1 MSKRLIILFLIV
13 AAWLLTVTTVQANH
27 VATHCHFADDFAQ
40 LRDMIGHHIVGDCS
54 WNERVN
60 QANGDR
66 YQATGNISHP
76 WGMMV
81 WRQAD
86 GRVMWTDG
94 GSTWILGPD
103 GLQKR
108 SNQQRFSWE
117 PDYTP
122 DIAATPLPVVVQPT
136 PPPTPVPAVSPTSLS
151 SLRDFVNGPWLEQ
164 EHPQLA
170 AAIKNLGWTRDS
182 IDDRESEVIQH
193 LLYIVV
199 TSRSV
204 AESTVSLNWVQDDV
218 DDVEAEAIRWLENIG
233 SAKVASSVVS
243 LGWMQDGIHETE
255 VKAIQQLSYLAN
267 NNAEGALRIVSM
279 PFLETIEPPDVS
291 ALVSLRQLAAFRP
304 EAFAGVMSHTAV
316 RDGITNEETPI
327 VATLN
332 GVAKTNP
339 GLIDVLL
346 NPSRVLLERRI
357 ISLPLSGGVI
367 LDIIRTAPGA
377 ARSMS
382 LLEHSVRE
390 AEAFMG
396 VPFPTKHVVLLYEN
410 AVTASF
416 AGTNFGTH
424 IASLPKYDSDDDSH
438 EAAYAGNHTAHEV
451 AHYYWSG
458 NKDWID
464 EGAANFMAAI
474 IENARTGRPLSADDF
489 PCAYADSIAE
499 LESLNVVRGDSAFNC
514 NYALGERLF
523 LDLHHTLGHEK
534 SRQGFRALYL
544 ASESEDDAELGIQHV
559 REAFRSNDAAMRI
572 IIARWYNGTHAYDL
586 SRLDLRPVEPRLP
599 SINGRINKAYIA
611 TRANGPAVS
620 VFSAQHVTDWVYLTL
635 KYSYNVSGAKREV
648 PVEIVE
654 YYEDGFEI
662 RRQSDKITAE
672 SRYIGGTQWRGV
684 GFRPSQK
691 WASGRYWVYV
701 YAGGRKVAEAQ
712 YRVTP

>member
-1 MSKRLIILFLIV
+1 MRTFRVLTLALCLALIPAAAAAADCEFVLGFKAHRDFL
-13 AAWLLTVTTVQANH
+13 
-27 VATHCHFADDFAQ
+27 
-40 LRDMIGHHIVGDCS
+40 GHDVVGECLE
-54 WNERVN
+54 NERFH
-60 QANGDR
+60 
-66 YQATGNISHP
+66 I
-76 WGMMV
+76 
-81 WRQAD
+81 D
-86 GRVMWTDG
+86 GA
-94 GSTWILGPD
+94 
-103 GLQKR
+103 
-108 SNQQRFSWE
+108 QQRTTNGTLYWHREDNYVRFVRNAE
-117 PDYTP
+117 
-122 DIAATPLPVVVQPT
+122 PT
-136 PPPTPVPAVSPTSLS
+136 PTPAVSPTGLFSLG
-151 SLRDFVNGPWLEQ
+151 DFVNGPWLEQ

-170 AAIKNLGWTRDS
+170 AAIKNLSWARDS
-182 IDDRESEVIQH
+182 IDDRESEVIQR
-193 LLYIVV
+193 LLYIAA
-199 TSRSV
+199 RS
-204 AESTVSLNWVQDDV
+204 AT
-218 DDVEAEAIRWLENIG
+218 
-233 SAKVASSVVS
+233 VASSVAS
-243 LGWMQDGIHETE
+243 LGWMQDGITE
-255 VKAIQQLSYLAN
+255 DEAKAIQEIYYIAYAD
-267 NNAEGALRIVSM
+267 AEGALWIVGM
-279 PFLETIEPPDVS
+279 PFLAAIEPPDVS
-291 ALVSLRQLAAFRP
+291 ALDSLGSLANFRP
-304 EAFAGVMSHTAV
+304 EAFAGVMSHAAL
-316 RDGITNEETPI
+316 RDGITDEEAPI

-339 GLIDVLL
+339 GLIGVLL

-357 ISLPLSGGVI
+357 ITLPLSGGVI

-396 VPFPTKHVVLLYEN
+396 VPFPTKHVILLYEN

-474 IENARTGRPLSADDF
+474 IENARTGRPLGVDDF

-499 LESLNVVRGDSAFNC
+499 LESLSVVRGDSAFNC

-523 LDLHHTLGHEK
+523 LDLHHTLGYER

-559 REAFRSNDAAMRI
+559 REAFRSNDAAVSAV
-572 IIARWYNGTHAYDL
+572 IARWYNGTRAYDL
-586 SRLDLRPVEPRLP
+586 SRLDRRPVNSRLP
-599 SINGRINKAYIA
+599 SINGRINKAYIT
-611 TRANGPAVS
+611 TRENGPAVS
-620 VFSAQHVTDWVYLTL
+620 TFSAQHVTDWVYLTL

-672 SRYIGGTQWRGV
+672 SRYIGGTQWREV
-684 GFRPSQK
+684 GFRPSRK
-691 WASGRYWVYV
+691 WAPGRYWVYV

>member
-13 AAWLLTVTTVQANH
+13 AASLLTATPAQANH
-27 VATHCHFADDFAQ
+27 IATHCHFAEDFAQ

-60 QANGDR
+60 HANGDR
-66 YQATGNISHP
+66 YQATGSGFQS
-76 WGMMV
+76 GMMV

-94 GSTWILGPD
+94 SHTWILGPD

-108 SNQQRFSWE
+108 INWQRFPWE
-117 PDYTP
+117 LDYTP

-136 PPPTPVPAVSPTSLS
+136 PSPTPTAPPPTDMSL
-151 SLRDFVNGPWLEQ
+151 LRDFVNGPWLEAQ
-164 EHPQLA
+164 HPQLA
-170 AAIKNLGWTRDS
+170 TAIKNLSWARDS

-199 TSRSV
+199 TSHFT
-204 AESTVSLNWVQDDV
+204 AESIVSLNWMRDDI
-218 DDVEAEAIRWLENIG
+218 DAVEAEAIRWLNNIG
-233 SAKVASSVVS
+233 SATVASSVVS
-243 LGWMQDGIHETE
+243 LGWVQDGIHETE
-255 VKAIQQLSYLAN
+255 VKTIQQLSYLAN
-267 NNAEGALRIVSM
+267 NNAEGALRIVAM
-279 PFLETIEPPDVS
+279 PFLETIEPPDVT
-291 ALVSLRQLAAFRP
+291 ALVSLRRLAAFRP

-316 RDGITNEETPI
+316 RDGIADEETPI
-327 VATLN
+327 VATLD

-339 GLIDVLL
+339 RLIDVLL
-346 NPSRVLLERRI
+346 NPSRVFLERRI

-377 ARSMS
+377 ARSMD

-390 AEAFMG
+390 AEAYMG

-424 IASLPKYDSDDDSH
+424 IASLPKYDSDDDSR

-474 IENARTGRPLSADDF
+474 IENARTGRPLGVDDF

-499 LESLNVVRGDSAFNC
+499 LESLNVVHGDSEFLC

-559 REAFRSNDAAMRI
+559 REAFRSNDAAVRTV
-572 IIARWYNGTHAYDL
+572 IARWYNGTQAYDL
-586 SRLDLRPVEPRLP
+586 SRLDRRPVNSRLP
-599 SINGRINKAYIA
+599 GINGRINKAYIA

-648 PVEIVE
+648 PLEIVE
-654 YYEDGFEI
+654 YYEDGFEF

-672 SRYIGGTQWRGV
+672 SRYIGGTQWRRV

-691 WASGRYWVYV
+691 WAPGRYWVYV
-701 YAGGRKVAEAQ
+701 YAGGRKVAETQ